1 MLLKFIHYIYF
12 YMYLFALL
20 QHFTTH
26 LHTNEKRQNKKGT
39 RVQEFRVVANIS
51 RCRVYAISRRGIFQ
65 LGSSIG
71 PINFSFCFL

>member
-26 LHTNEKRQNKKGT
+26 LHTNEKQQNKKGT

-51 RCRVYAISRRGIFQ
+51 RCRVYAMSRRGIFQ